1 MAFLQEPTHCDGHC
15 EGQTYILTWEE
26 VISKE
31 MNGVCVCVVWLEK
44 YQGERRETESKEDSF
59 QAATITQTPHYES
72 SINITQKKEL
82 AVMLLS
88 M

>member
-31 MNGVCVCVVWLEK
+31 MNGVCVCGGGGLVREVP
-44 YQGERRETESKEDSF
+44 RREERDRE
-59 QAATITQTPHYES
+59 
-72 SINITQKKEL
+72 
-82 AVMLLS
+82 
-88 M
+88 